1 MTALNRVGQAT
12 EEPDVRQSAGERRA
26 WLGRAGFALVFVAV
40 WSSGFLV
47 GSIGTRTV
55 APGTLGFW
63 RFLTASAVLGV
74 IAVAGRGRWPRRPAT
89 WIHLIVSGILLQ
101 TCQFVGVFVALDLW
115 VSAGITSLITDAT
128 PLVVAAAAVPL
139 FGERLRSGQVVGLVL
154 GFSGVTAAVSSDLA
168 GFGTAAG
175 ILAAVAGLAG
185 SAGGTLYQKRF
196 GDDMDLRTGM
206 FIQMLAATASII
218 PFTAVSGGFA
228 LPLTFAAISS
238 VAWLALIG
246 SIAAFVLLFYVLK
259 RQPGASATS
268 YLFLVP
274 PVTALAGVPVLGQH
288 LTPAAIAGFAL
299 AAIGVAL
306 VTRRPRESARKHLE
320 SSPHCRKPGRSGN

>member
-1 MTALNRVGQAT
+1 MTAPN
-12 EEPDVRQSAGERRA
+12 
-26 WLGRAGFALVFVAV
+26 RAGQDAARPDLDSGGGFRTRLGTAAFAVLFVAV

-63 RFLTASAVLGV
+63 RFLVATAVLGA
-74 IAVAGRGRWPRRPAT
+74 IAVAGRGQWPRRPAT
-89 WIHLIVSGILLQ
+89 WIHLVVSGILLQ
-101 TCQFVGVFVALDLW
+101 TCQFVGVFLALRLG

-139 FGERLRSGQVVGLVL
+139 FGERLRTRQVGGLIL
-154 GFSGVTAAVSSDLA
+154 GFAGVAAAVSSDLA
-168 GFGTAAG
+168 GIATAAG

-206 FIQMLAATASII
+206 FIQMLAATVSII
-218 PFTAVSGGFA
+218 PFTMVSGGFA
-228 LPLTFAAISS
+228 LPLTVTAVGC
-238 VAWLALIG
+238 VAWLALVG

-259 RQPGASATS
+259 RQPGAGATS

-274 PVTALAGVPVLGQH
+274 PATALAGVPILGQH
-288 LTPAAIAGFAL
+288 LSPAALLGFAL
-299 AAIGVAL
+299 AATGVAL
-306 VTRRPRESARKHLE
+306 VTQNPHAAARRPLE
-320 SSPHCRKPGRSGN
+320 PPPK

>member
-1 MTALNRVGQAT
+1 MTAPNRAGQDAARH
-12 EEPDVRQSAGERRA
+12 DVRDSGGRFRT
-26 WLGRAGFALVFVAV
+26 WLGTAAFAVLFVAV

-63 RFLTASAVLGV
+63 RFLVASAVLGV
-74 IAVAGRGRWPRRPAT
+74 IAVAGRGQWPRRPAA
-89 WIHLIVSGILLQ
+89 WAHLIVSGVLLQ
-101 TCQFVGVFVALDLW
+101 TCQFVGVFVALRLG

-128 PLVVAAAAVPL
+128 PLVVAVAAVPL
-139 FGERLRSGQVVGLVL
+139 FGERLRFWQVVGLIL
-154 GFSGVTAAVSSDLA
+154 GFAGVAAAVSSDLA
-168 GFGTAAG
+168 GVGTAAG
-175 ILAAVAGLAG
+175 VLAAVAGLAG

-206 FIQMLAATASII
+206 FVQMLAATVSII
-218 PFTAVSGGFA
+218 PVTLVSGGFA
-228 LPLTFAAISS
+228 LPLTVTAVGS
-238 VAWLALIG
+238 VVWLALVG

-274 PVTALAGVPVLGQH
+274 PATALAGAPVLGQH
-288 LTPAAIAGFAL
+288 LSLTALLGFAL
-299 AAIGVAL
+299 AATGVAL
-306 VTRRPRESARKHLE
+306 VAQ
-320 SSPHCRKPGRSGN
+320 SPHAAARQPLEPPPK